1 MVYYINYIDT
11 KNSHKGLETSA
22 DSIEDL
28 FNQLIHRRDIASID
42 EIVELE
48 DNGISSKDDDELEDW
63 IALNRV

>member
-11 KNSHKGLETSA
+11 KNSYKGLETSA

-63 IALNRV
+63 IALNRI